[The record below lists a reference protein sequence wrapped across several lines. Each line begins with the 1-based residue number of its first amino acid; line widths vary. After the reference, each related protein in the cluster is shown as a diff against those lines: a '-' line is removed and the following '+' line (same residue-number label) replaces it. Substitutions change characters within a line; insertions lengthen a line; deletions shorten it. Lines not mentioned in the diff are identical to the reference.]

1 VKIPPQFDSAG
12 DFSDGLAL
20 VSMGGRYG
28 YINESGNF
36 AINPQFDEG
45 GNFKSGFAPVWIGNR
60 EGYIDKHGKYVWNPV
75 S

>member
-1 VKIPPQFDSAG
+1 
-12 DFSDGLAL
+12 L
-20 VSMGGRYG
+20 GGRYG

-45 GNFKSGFAPVWIGNR
+45 GNFRSGIAPVWIGDR
-60 EGYIDKHGKYVWNPV
+60 EGYINKHGKYVWNPV